1 MEKTPQRASNR
12 GKGKG
17 EYYDVGVVCVYTTL
31 FCANIAETPQKK
43 SKKGKGV

>member
-1 MEKTPQRASNR
+1 MEKTPQKASNR

-17 EYYDVGVVCVYTTL
+17 EYYDVGVCVYTTR
-31 FCANIAETPQKK
+31 FCANISETPQKK